1 MRKDPVLERRSIRR
15 YTGKDVDE
23 KDVKKVLE
31 AAMAAP
37 SAGNERPWHFVVL
50 RERRLLDGVMEV
62 HPYAQM
68 LEQSPVAVLVC
79 GDPSLE
85 KYKGFWVQD
94 CAAATEN
101 MLIMATQLGLGAVW
115 LGIHPIEERVHGL
128 RLLLGIP
135 QDIVPFALVP
145 LGHPDE
151 LKRPVD
157 RYDDSRVHRDGW

>member
-62 HPYAQM
+62 HPYAHM

>member
-50 RERRLLDGVMEV
+50 RDRKLLEGVMDV

-68 LEQSPVAVLVC
+68 LRQSPVAVLVC